1 MARSHVPSAAALR
14 SQVICAVGDV
24 ALNRPEPRSALA
36 AARPVLAAAD
46 ITFGNCE
53 STYAVACAPNPVTH
67 GVVRADPGQLD
78 AVRWA
83 GFGVMSFANNHH
95 LDAGY
100 DAFFETL
107 GHLRERGI
115 ATCGAGPD
123 LRAASAPALI
133 ERDGTTYAFL
143 AYSAI
148 LFPGYAAAAGKPGA
162 APLEVT
168 THYEMT
174 EIEQPGCAA
183 RVTTT
188 VTPATL
194 ARLRHDV
201 LRAREAAD
209 VVVVSAH
216 WGTHFIPVAIADYES
231 QFGRAAIDAGAD
243 LVLGHHQHILKAVE
257 VYRGKVIFHG
267 LGNFVMDVDL
277 SEHAGSPG
285 LEAMRAH
292 YGDYGVNFYP
302 DYPTYPF
309 HPDTRRT
316 VIAKARVD
324 DGAVTAVS
332 VLPCLIDPAGQPV
345 PLEPGDPRFDDVV
358 RYQQEVTAQAGLS
371 TAFAERAGE
380 LHILLGQESSPV
392 ATPSGR

>member
-1 MARSHVPSAAALR
+1 MTRP
-14 SQVICAVGDV
+14 QVLCAVGDV
-24 ALNRPEPRSALA
+24 ALSRAEPRSALA
-36 AARPVLAAAD
+36 AARAVFDSAD
-46 ITFGNCE
+46 VTFGNCE
-53 STYAVACAPNPVTH
+53 STYAVSCAPNPVTR
-67 GVVRADPGQLD
+67 GVVRSEPGQLD
-78 AVRWA
+78 GVQWA
-83 GFGVMSFANNHH
+83 GFDVMSFANNHH

-107 GHLRERGI
+107 EHLRERGI

-123 LRAASAPALI
+123 LAAASAPALV
-133 ERDGTTYAFL
+133 RRGGTTYGFL

-148 LFPGYAAAAGKPGA
+148 LFPGYEAAANKPGA
-162 APLEVT
+162 APIGVT

-174 EIEQPGCAA
+174 EIEQPGCVAG
-183 RVTTT
+183 VTTT

-194 ARLRHDV
+194 ARLNYDV
-201 LRAREAAD
+201 RRARQLAD

-216 WGTHFIPVAIADYES
+216 WGTHFTPVVVADYES

-277 SEHAGSPG
+277 SAHKDSPG
-285 LEAMRAH
+285 LRAMREH
-292 YGDYGVNFYP
+292 FGDYGVNFYE

-316 VIAKARVD
+316 VIAKARVV
-324 DGAVTAVS
+324 DGTIVS
-332 VLPCLIDPAGQPV
+332 VSVVPCLIDRTGQPV
-345 PLEPGDPRFDDVV
+345 PLEPGNPAYDEVCQYQLDVTQRAGFD
-358 RYQQEVTAQAGLS
+358 

-380 LHILLGQESSPV
+380 LYVVVG
-392 ATPSGR
+392 